1 LQLWKS
7 FSLGKVI
14 NFGKV
19 FSILSKDPTRGLSL
33 CQFQFKNLSILVNY
47 LDNLNEAQQQ
57 AVKNFQGPSL
67 IIAGAGS
74 GKTRVLTYRIAH
86 LLQNGI
92 PPSSILALTFTN
104 KAAREMKERIAT
116 VVGPQVARHL
126 WMGTFHSIFSR
137 ILRTESS
144 LIDYPSTFTIYDTQ
158 DAKSLLRTIIKSMA
172 LEENA
177 YKPSSIMGRISAAKN
192 NLILPSGYRQ
202 SEAIREADQSARIPR
217 TGEIYEEYAR
227 RCKKAGAMD
236 FDDLLLMTNVLFRR
250 FPDTAQ
256 KYQHIFKYILVDEYQ
271 DTNFSQYLI
280 VKKLAELHQNISV
293 VGDDAQSIYSFRG
306 ARIENIL
313 NFKTD
318 YPDYKVYKLE
328 QNYRS
333 TQTIVN
339 AANSIISKNKNQLQK
354 TVFSENDAG
363 SKIKVLNALNDQEEG
378 YLVVNEIFQ
387 KRMSDHD
394 NYSDFA
400 ILYRTNAQS
409 RVFEEVLRKR
419 NIPYKIYG
427 GLSFYQRKEIKDL
440 LAYFRLVINQKDD
453 ESFKRIINYPV
464 RGIGATTIGKL
475 EEFANISNSSM
486 FAVASDSLLLQKAGL
501 NGGAVKKVTEF
512 ITLIQNFSDR
522 SITSEAYEMAQRI
535 ASEAGILSE
544 LYQDKSPENIS
555 RYENTQELLNAI
567 QQFTLSA
574 VEEGHSA
581 LLANFLEE
589 VSLLTDQ
596 DNEKTEDFDKV
607 TLMTVHSSKGLEFNN
622 VFVVGLEENLFPSGF
637 SGTLTLP
644 ELEEER
650 RLFYVALTRAKHQAF
665 LSFAQQRFKWGKTEF
680 CNPSRFIGEIDSQ
693 YLDMQSSRF
702 FQHHLSNDN
711 SKMATG
717 TDRGHFERTERTTF
731 LPPKQTST
739 LGSNYRRANDPI
751 SNEPFDADD
760 PNSLSIGMFVEHQRF
775 GRGKIVDIE
784 GAMPEKKAK
793 VFFANAGE
801 KQLLLKFA
809 KLKIVDDLS

>member
-1 LQLWKS
+1 M
-7 FSLGKVI
+7 
-14 NFGKV
+14 
-19 FSILSKDPTRGLSL
+19 T
-33 CQFQFKNLSILVNY
+33 NY
-47 LDNLNEAQQQ
+47 LEDLNEAQQL
-57 AVKNFQGPSL
+57 AVVNYEGPSL

-86 LLQNGI
+86 LLKNGV

-104 KAAREMKERIAT
+104 KAAREMKERIAG
-116 VVGPQVARHL
+116 VVGQNTARYL

-137 ILRTESS
+137 ILRAESA
-144 LIDYPSTFTIYDTQ
+144 LLDYPSTFTIYDTQ
-158 DAKSLLRTIIKSMA
+158 DSKSLLRTIIKNLN
-172 LEENA
+172 LEENS
-177 YKPSSIMGRISAAKN
+177 YKPSTVMGRISAAKN
-192 NLILPSGYRQ
+192 NLVLPSGYKQ
-202 SEAIREADQSARIPR
+202 NEAIREADQAARIPR

-227 RCKKAGAMD
+227 RCKNAGAMD
-236 FDDLLLMTNVLFRR
+236 FDDLLLMTNVLFKR
-250 FPDTAQ
+250 FPETLL
-256 KYQHIFKYILVDEYQ
+256 KYQQLFRYILVDEYQ

-280 VKKLAELHQNISV
+280 VKKLAELNHNLSV

-313 NFKTD
+313 NFKND
-318 YPDYKVYKLE
+318 YPNFKVYKLE

-339 AANSIISKNKNQLQK
+339 AANSIIAKNKNQLQK
-354 TVFSENDAG
+354 TVFSENDTG

-378 YLVVNEIFQ
+378 FLVVNEIFQ
-387 KRMSDHD
+387 KRMAEHD

-453 ESFKRIINYPV
+453 ESFKRVINFPV
-464 RGIGATTIGKL
+464 RGIGATTIGKI
-475 EEFANISNSSM
+475 EEFSSQQDTSM
-486 FAVASDSLLLQKAGL
+486 FAVACDATQLHQAGL
-501 NGGAVKKVTEF
+501 NGGAAKKVTDF
-512 ITLIQNFSDR
+512 SDLILKFSDR
-522 SITSEAYEMAQRI
+522 AVTHQAYEMAQNI
-535 ASEAGILSE
+535 ASETGILSE
-544 LYQDKSPENIS
+544 LYQDKSPENNS

-567 QQFTLSA
+567 QQFNNDA
-574 VEEGHSA
+574 VEEGRPS
-581 LLANFLEE
+581 LLSSFMEE

-596 DNEKTEDFDKV
+596 DNDKTEDFDKV

-637 SGTLTLP
+637 TGTLTLS

-650 RLFYVALTRAKHQAF
+650 RLFYVALTRSKHQAF

-680 CNPSRFIGEIDSQ
+680 CNPSRFIGEIDQQ
-693 YLDMQSSRF
+693 YLDVQSSRF
-702 FQHHLSNDN
+702 FQHHVSHDASQSQGGYSRN
-711 SKMATG
+711 SFQG
-717 TDRGHFERTERTTF
+717 SERTAFT
-731 LPPKQTST
+731 PPKANST
-739 LGSNYRRANDPI
+739 LGSNYRKPTDTTSSA
-751 SNEPFDADD
+751 PFDADD
-760 PNSLSIGMFVEHQRF
+760 PNSLEIGMFVEHQRF
-775 GRGKIVDIE
+775 GRGKIIDLE
-784 GAMPEKKAK
+784 GLMPEKKAK

-809 KLKIVDDLS
+809 KLKIVD

>member
-1 LQLWKS
+1 LNAYLCPS
-7 FSLGKVI
+7 T
-14 NFGKV
+14 N
-19 FSILSKDPTRGLSL
+19 SKNS
-33 CQFQFKNLSILVNY
+33 SILVNY
-47 LDNLNEAQQQ
+47 LDNLNEAQQL
-57 AVKNFQGPSL
+57 AVVNYEGPSL

-86 LLQNGI
+86 LLKNGV

-104 KAAREMKERIAT
+104 KAAREMKERIAD
-116 VVGPQVARHL
+116 VVGNNTSRHL
-126 WMGTFHSIFSR
+126 WMGTFHAIFAR
-137 ILRTESS
+137 ILRAESAQ
-144 LIDYPSTFTIYDTQ
+144 IGYPSTFTIYDTQ
-158 DAKSLLRTIIKSMA
+158 DSKSLLRAIIKSMK
-172 LEENA
+172 LEENT
-177 YKPSSIMGRISAAKN
+177 YKPGAIMGRISAAKN
-192 NLILPSGYRQ
+192 NLVLPSGYKQNDSIRQ
-202 SEAIREADQSARIPR
+202 ADQASRIPR
-217 TGEIYEEYAR
+217 TCEIYEEYAR
-227 RCKKAGAMD
+227 RCRNAGAMD
-236 FDDLLLMTNVLFRR
+236 FDDLLLMTNVLFKR
-250 FPDTAQ
+250 FPDTLQ
-256 KYQHIFKYILVDEYQ
+256 KYQQIFKYVLVDEYQ

-280 VKKLAELHQNISV
+280 VKNLVEKHNNICV

-313 NFKTD
+313 NFKND
-318 YPDYKVYKLE
+318 YPEFNVYKLE

-339 AANSIISKNKNQLQK
+339 AANSIIAKNKNQLQK
-354 TVFSENDAG
+354 TVYSENAAG
-363 SKIKVLNALNDQEEG
+363 AKIKVLNAVSDQEEG
-378 YLVVNEIFQ
+378 FLVVSEIFQ
-387 KRMSDHD
+387 KRMSEHD

-453 ESFKRIINYPV
+453 ESFKRVINFPA
-464 RGIGATTIGKL
+464 RGIGATTIGKI
-475 EEFANISNSSM
+475 EEFAAANQSCM
-486 FAVASDSLLLQKAGL
+486 FAVASDPALLQQAGL
-501 NGGAVKKVTEF
+501 NGGASKKVIEF
-512 ITLIQNFSDR
+512 ANLLRSFSDR
-522 SITSEAYEMAQRI
+522 SVALEAYEMAQRI
-535 ASEAGILSE
+535 ASESGVLSE

-574 VEEGHSA
+574 VEEGRPTH
-581 LLANFLEE
+581 LANFLEE

-607 TLMTVHSSKGLEFNN
+607 TLMTVHSSKGLEFNT

-637 SGTLTLP
+637 SGTLTLS

-650 RLFYVALTRAKHQAF
+650 RLFYVALTRAKHDAF

-680 CNPSRFIGEIDSQ
+680 CHPSRFIGEIDPQ
-693 YLDMQSSRF
+693 YLDIQGSRF
-702 FQHHLSNDN
+702 FQHHISSDSTSSSDSSGKDHLS
-711 SKMATG
+711 G
-717 TDRGHFERTERTTF
+717 QGVFRPRDRSEFET
-731 LPPKQTST
+731 PKSGST
-739 LGSNYRRANDPI
+739 LSVSYRQNNDSAPAA
-751 SNEPFDADD
+751 PFESDD
-760 PNSLSIGMFVEHQRF
+760 PGKLQVGMFVEHQRF
-775 GRGKIVDIE
+775 GRGKIVDLE
-784 GAMPEKKAK
+784 GVMPEMKAK

-809 KLKIVDDLS
+809 KLKIVDEQIK

>member
-1 LQLWKS
+1 LA
-7 FSLGKVI
+7 
-14 NFGKV
+14 
-19 FSILSKDPTRGLSL
+19 
-33 CQFQFKNLSILVNY
+33 NY
-47 LDNLNEAQQQ
+47 LDNLNEAQQL
-57 AVKNFQGPSL
+57 AVINYEGPSL

-86 LLQNGI
+86 LLKNGV

-104 KAAREMKERIAT
+104 KAAREMKERIAD
-116 VVGPQVARHL
+116 VVGQNIARYL

-137 ILRTESS
+137 ILRAESS

-158 DAKSLLRTIIKSMA
+158 DSKSLLRTIIKSLN
-172 LEENA
+172 LEENT
-177 YKPSSIMGRISAAKN
+177 YKPGAVLGRLSAAKN
-192 NLILPSGYRQ
+192 NLILPSGYKQ
-202 SEAIREADQSARIPR
+202 NETIRETDQAARIPR

-227 RCKKAGAMD
+227 RCKNAGAMD
-236 FDDLLLMTNVLFRR
+236 FDDLLLMTNVLFIK
-250 FPDTAQ
+250 FPEVLQ
-256 KYQHIFKYILVDEYQ
+256 KYQQLFRYILVDEYQ

-280 VKKLAELHQNISV
+280 VKKLAALHHNLSV

-313 NFKTD
+313 NFKND
-318 YPDYKVYKLE
+318 YPNFKVYKLE

-339 AANSIISKNKNQLQK
+339 AANSIIAKNKNQLQK
-354 TVFSENDAG
+354 TVYSENAAG
-363 SKIKVLNALNDQEEG
+363 AKIKVLNALNDQEEG
-378 YLVVNEIFQ
+378 FLVVNEIFQ
-387 KRMSDHD
+387 KRMSEHD
-394 NYSDFA
+394 NYADFA

-453 ESFKRIINYPV
+453 ESFKRVINFPV
-464 RGIGATTIGKL
+464 RGIGATTIGKI
-475 EEFANISNSSM
+475 EEYAAQNGHCM
-486 FAVASDSLLLQKAGL
+486 FAIATDPLMMQKAGL
-501 NGGAVKKVTEF
+501 NGGTIKKVTEF
-512 ITLIQNFSDR
+512 TDLILTFFDR
-522 SITSEAYEMAQRI
+522 SVTMEAYEMANRI
-535 ASEAGILSE
+535 ASESGVMSE

-567 QQFTLSA
+567 QQFTLNA
-574 VEEGHSA
+574 VEEGHLTTLSG
-581 LLANFLEE
+581 FMEE

-637 SGTLTLP
+637 TGTLTLS

-650 RLFYVALTRAKHQAF
+650 RLFYVAITRSKHQAF

-680 CNPSRFIGEIDSQ
+680 CHPSRFIGEIDPQ
-693 YLDMQSSRF
+693 YLDIQSSRF
-702 FQHHLSNDN
+702 FQHQVSNDQSGRSGGLSRNPSLSN
-711 SKMATG
+711 
-717 TDRGHFERTERTTF
+717 ERSIFT
-731 LPPKQTST
+731 PPKSTST
-739 LGSNYRRANDPI
+739 LGANYRKNDY
-751 SNEPFDADD
+751 SNSSEPFDSDD
-760 PNSLSIGMFVEHQRF
+760 PNSLQIGMFVEHQRF
-775 GRGKIVDIE
+775 GRGKIVDLE

-809 KLKIVDDLS
+809 KLKIVD

>member
-1 LQLWKS
+1 LA
-7 FSLGKVI
+7 
-14 NFGKV
+14 
-19 FSILSKDPTRGLSL
+19 
-33 CQFQFKNLSILVNY
+33 NY
-47 LDNLNEAQQQ
+47 LDNLNEAQQE
-57 AVKNFQGPSL
+57 AVKNYEGPSL

-86 LLQNGI
+86 LLQNKV

-104 KAAREMKERIAT
+104 KAAREMKERIAS
-116 VVGPQVARHL
+116 VVGPQVARYL

-137 ILRTESS
+137 ILRAEAS

-158 DAKSLLRTIIKSMA
+158 DSKSLLRTIIKSMA
-172 LEENA
+172 LEENS
-177 YKPSSIMGRISAAKN
+177 YKPSLIMGRISAAKN
-192 NLILPSGYRQ
+192 NLVLPVGYRQ
-202 SEAIREADQSARIPR
+202 NETVRESDQAARIPK
-217 TGEIYEEYAR
+217 TGEIYEEYVR
-227 RCKKAGAMD
+227 RCKNAGAMD
-236 FDDLLLMTNVLFRR
+236 FDDLLLLTNVLFKR
-250 FPDTAQ
+250 FPETLQ
-256 KYQHIFKYILVDEYQ
+256 KYQQLFRYILVDEYQ

-280 VKKLAELHQNISV
+280 VKKLAELHHNLSV

-313 NFKTD
+313 NFKND
-318 YPDYKVYKLE
+318 YPDFKVYKLE

-339 AANSIISKNKNQLQK
+339 AANSIIAKNKNQLQK

-363 SKIKVLNALNDQEEG
+363 SKIKVLNAINDQEEG
-378 YLVVNEIFQ
+378 FLVVNEIFQ
-387 KRMSDHD
+387 KRMAEHD

-440 LAYFRLVINQKDD
+440 LAYFRLVVNQKDD
-453 ESFKRIINYPV
+453 ESFKRVINYPA
-464 RGIGATTIGKL
+464 RGIGATTLGKL
-475 EEFANISNSSM
+475 EEFASLNNTSM
-486 FAVASDSLLLQKAGL
+486 FAVASDPAMLQQAGL
-501 NGGAVKKVTEF
+501 NGGAAKKVTDF
-512 ITLIQNFSDR
+512 ITLVDSFSDR
-522 SITSEAYEMAQRI
+522 SFTMEAFEMAQRI
-535 ASEAGILSE
+535 ATETGILSE

-567 QQFTLSA
+567 QQFTIDA
-574 VEEGHSA
+574 IEEGHSA

-622 VFVVGLEENLFPSGF
+622 VFIVGLEENLFPSGF

-650 RLFYVALTRAKHQAF
+650 RLFYVALTRSRNHAF

-680 CNPSRFIGEIDSQ
+680 CHPSRFIGEIDPR
-693 YLDMQSSRF
+693 YLDVQGSRF
-702 FQHHLSNDN
+702 FQHGIS
-711 SKMATG
+711 SEP
-717 TDRGHFERTERTTF
+717 TDTHGGFNRNNRPSVERSSFT
-731 LPPKQTST
+731 PPKPSAT
-739 LGSNYRRANDPI
+739 LGTNYRRGNET
-751 SNEPFDADD
+751 SSGEPFQSDD
-760 PNSLSIGMFVEHQRF
+760 PNSLQIGMFVEHQRF
-775 GRGKIVDIE
+775 GRGKIVDLE

-809 KLKIVDDLS
+809 KLKIVEE